1 MPEGVR
7 WTTPG
12 GGPTFWLEV
21 PMKVSLDRLGERLR
35 ARRVSIEST
44 SGAFDGPS
52 LLHGFRV
59 RYAFLAPEA
68 LDRALEL
75 VAYAIR
81 EELS

>member
-1 MPEGVR
+1 MPEGAR

-12 GGPTFWLEV
+12 GGPTLWLEV

-35 ARRVSIEST
+35 A
-44 SGAFDGPS
+44 
-52 LLHGFRV
+52 
-59 RYAFLAPEA
+59 

-75 VAYAIR
+75 VADAIR